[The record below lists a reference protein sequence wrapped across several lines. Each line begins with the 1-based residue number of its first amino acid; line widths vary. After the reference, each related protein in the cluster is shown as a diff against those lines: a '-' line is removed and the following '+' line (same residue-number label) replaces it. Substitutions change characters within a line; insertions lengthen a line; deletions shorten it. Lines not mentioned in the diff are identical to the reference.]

1 MPTRFPEGDTLGVV
15 FSFLTSHQLL
25 RGALFIVSKEWNR
38 VLCELPHAWGEQLQ
52 LYWLNHSILHSRFAW
67 SRVTHLTTT
76 RWCFF
81 NDVEHIRSMP
91 LLRYIDFS
99 FCEVTNINLVHIST
113 LSRLQHLDL
122 AGCSKISD
130 DGLAHISSLPLQHL
144 KLCDCKFVTDV
155 GLAHLKRCP
164 LQSLDLC
171 GCYHVTDI
179 GLRRHSLIYVCQTVP
194 KSQMLAWCI
203 LLHYH

>member
-1 MPTRFPEGDTLGVV
+1 MSFPEGDTLGVV
-15 FSFLTSHQLL
+15 LSFLTSCQLL
-25 RGALFIVSKEWNR
+25 RGSLFSVSKEWNR
-38 VLCELPHAWGEQLQ
+38 VLCELPHAWGEKLK
-52 LYWLNHSILHSRFAW
+52 LYWANNHNFRSRFAW
-67 SRVTHLTTT
+67 SHITHLEMT
-76 RWCFF
+76 RCCERELE
-81 NDVEHIRSMP
+81 NISSMP
-91 LLRYIDFS
+91 LLRRIDLS
-99 FCEVTNINLVHIST
+99 HCEVTDMNLAHFSS
-113 LSRLQHLDL
+113 LSQLQDLDL
-122 AGCSKISD
+122 TDCHKITD
-130 DGLAHISSLPLQHL
+130 DGLAHLSSLPLQHL
-144 KLCDCKFVTDV
+144 GLCNCKFATDV